1 MMMYKATTDTPFFNK
16 GDRVKLIIDV
26 DRAAES
32 FNRGRVFT
40 VRTFLRED
48 EILDVGGSIKA
59 RQLFSV
65 LGTNVGFYDTEFV
78 KTDEMSPEEKIHQM
92 ESIINRL
99 GWLEDKLDDLTM
111 TPEVIQDMKFVSD
124 TKINMQTK
132 LTGKLLEGLENRQF
146 NRIEKIINR
155 WFSNEDA

>member
-1 MMMYKATTDTPFFNK
+1 MKAKVITDTPFFNK

-26 DRAAES
+26 NRAAES
-32 FNRGRVFT
+32 FNRGRIFT

-48 EILDVGGSIKA
+48 EILDVGGSIKS

-65 LGTNVGFYDTEFV
+65 LGTNVGFYDTELI
-78 KTDEMSPEEKIHQM
+78 KTDEMSPEEKIHKM
-92 ESIINRL
+92 ECIINRL
-99 GWLEDKLDDLTM
+99 GWLEDKIDDLTM
-111 TPEVIQDMKFVSD
+111 TPEVIRDMKFVSD

-146 NRIEKIINR
+146 NRIEKIIDR